1 MFNLIP
7 LAFASLMAFID
18 TIVLSIFK
26 GYSLGTITWKAV
38 IPFGMVL
45 YSLHPY
51 IFLQSLKYESMTV
64 MNLLFDVLSDI
75 SVTIM
80 GLFYF
85 KEEISK
91 LKKVGLLFAFIG
103 IVFLSYDSIN
113 GDGKK

>member
-1 MFNLIP
+1 MMNIIP
-7 LAFASLMAFID
+7 LAFAGLMAFID
-18 TIVLSIFK
+18 TIVLSLFK
-26 GYSLGTITWKAV
+26 GYSSGLITWRAV
-38 IPFGMVL
+38 IPFGMLL

-85 KEEISK
+85 KEELSK
-91 LKKVGLLFAFIG
+91 MKMVGMVFAFIG
-103 IVFLSYDSIN
+103 IVLLSYDTVN
-113 GDGKK
+113 VK

>member
-7 LAFASLMAFID
+7 LAFASLMALID
-18 TIVLSIFK
+18 TIVLSLFK
-26 GYSLGTITWKAV
+26 GYSLGLIKWRAV
-38 IPFGMVL
+38 VPIGMVL

-51 IFLQSLKYESMTV
+51 IFLQALNYESMTV

-85 KEEISK
+85 KESLSAI
-91 LKKVGLLFAFIG
+91 KKVGLVFAFIG
-103 IVFLSYDSIN
+103 IVLLSYDSVN
-113 GDGKK
+113 GNS